1 MTSTLKI
8 HLQLSKETRIASPIA
23 VKWSA
28 SWGLRRLAPKQG
40 RTGGECGLL
49 GCSPY
54 SGSVEDLEE
63 QTAEDF
69 GLQTAFQ
76 FCLVR
81 EWGRRIPWEAA
92 PKGEISSEKLI
103 FPKACCESSVTFSHA
118 GTICHAVSLGILT
131 ESLSLRKYNDEWHE
145 KGSMSFFSSFFP
157 SKACSHICV

>member
-1 MTSTLKI
+1 MTVALDGCCQKDCYCSLEENFFHHQVSKQMPQKSLSSRCKGRRWAREEATGETVTFLLRGEDIQVSIRFSTLKI

-54 SGSVEDLEE
+54 SSSVEDLEE

-69 GLQTAFQ
+69 GLQTKV
-76 FCLVR
+76 L
-81 EWGRRIPWEAA
+81 
-92 PKGEISSEKLI
+92 
-103 FPKACCESSVTFSHA
+103 
-118 GTICHAVSLGILT
+118 
-131 ESLSLRKYNDEWHE
+131 LS
-145 KGSMSFFSSFFP
+145 
-157 SKACSHICV
+157 